1 MIGAL
6 FKLDPV
12 VGEERPQL
20 RDEWWEDPRRRRLF
34 RVSRTSSIPASRHFS
49 RQEIIFSQDSPT
61 TAGLCGTSQVARRE
75 ETENIQSQ
83 LFRQQRYEIAL
94 ELWFN
99 NSHHV
104 TDLSGFTQL
113 YQLVNGT

>member
-6 FKLDPV
+6 FWLDPV

-49 RQEIIFSQDSPT
+49 RQ
-61 TAGLCGTSQVARRE
+61 RRLSSAK
-75 ETENIQSQ
+75 T
-83 LFRQQRYEIAL
+83 LQQRQVCAARVKSRGVRKLRTYRASSLGSSDMKSRWNCGSITAIM
-94 ELWFN
+94 
-99 NSHHV
+99 
-104 TDLSGFTQL
+104 
-113 YQLVNGT
+113 